1 MPLFDTLMLHIS
13 RLGPIGLAPKAPGTA
28 GSFVA
33 TLLAPFL
40 FLPLSLGGRL
50 GLLVV
55 IFILGGIVAGR
66 AEVLLGRQDPGC
78 VIIDELVGQWIAM
91 LGLGSFSAA
100 SGWHDA
106 LFLLIPF
113 LLFRLFDIWKPWP
126 VHASESWLPHGWGI
140 MIDDVLAGLW
150 ALIFVC
156 IIHALIRWLSPELI
170 TL

>member
-1 MPLFDTLMLHIS
+1 MSLFDSLMLHIS
-13 RLGPIGLAPKAPGTA
+13 RLGPIGLVPKAPGTA
-28 GSFVA
+28 GSFA
-33 TLLAPFL
+33 SMLLAPFL

-50 GLLVV
+50 VLLAI
-55 IFILGGIVAGR
+55 IFVLGGIAAGR
-66 AEVLLGRQDPGC
+66 AEILLGRQDPGC

-91 LGLGSFSAA
+91 LGLGHFTAT

-106 LFLLIPF
+106 LFLLVPF

-126 VHASESWLPHGWGI
+126 VHASENWLPRGWGI

-156 IIHALIRWLSPELI
+156 IIHALILWLSPDLI